1 MCKCIQNV
9 KIVAQGML
17 TGPKTLKKIKEKK
30 PIHHLFPKRPKAL
43 SLSLSLSHSEILNE
57 KY

>member
-1 MCKCIQNV
+1 MCKYIQNV
-9 KIVAQGML
+9 KIVAQIGML

-43 SLSLSLSHSEILNE
+43 SLSLSLSF
-57 KY
+57 

>member
-43 SLSLSLSHSEILNE
+43 SLSLSLSLILRF
-57 KY
+57 